1 MAKNLP
7 QHAKV
12 VVIGAG
18 IVGCS
23 VAYHLAKMGWKDVV
37 VLERSAIVSGT
48 TAHSAGLVTQL
59 RHTRALTDIS
69 RYGVQLYQDLKDET
83 GLDTGFRQTGS
94 ISVART
100 QGRMDELR
108 RMISMAKSFGVEMN
122 EIGLE
127 EAKELWPLLSTEGL
141 VGAVHLPYDGETVP
155 DSTAN
160 ALATGATRSRCAN
173 HREHPCE

>member
-1 MAKNLP
+1 MSPIILP
-7 QHAKV
+7 KWGGKTWWYWNEAP
-12 VVIGAG
+12 
-18 IVGCS
+18 
-23 VAYHLAKMGWKDVV
+23 L
-37 VLERSAIVSGT
+37 VSGT

-69 RYGVQLYQDLKDET
+69 RYGVQLYQELKDET

-122 EIGLE
+122 ETGLD
-127 EAKELWPLLSTEGL
+127 EAKKLWPLLSI
-141 VGAVHLPYDGETVP
+141 
-155 DSTAN
+155 
-160 ALATGATRSRCAN
+160 
-173 HREHPCE
+173 

>member
-7 QHAKV
+7 QHAEV

-69 RYGVQLYQDLKDET
+69 RYGVQLYQELKDET

-122 EIGLE
+122 EIGLD
-127 EAKELWPLLSTEGL
+127 EAKELWPLLSTRRASGS
-141 VGAVHLPYDGETVP
+141 GTP
-155 DSTAN
+155 
-160 ALATGATRSRCAN
+160 ALRWRNRAGQ
-173 HREHPCE
+173 HG

>member
-7 QHAKV
+7 QHAEV

-59 RHTRALTDIS
+59 ASYPRNDGYLSIWRAALS
-69 RYGVQLYQDLKDET
+69 
-83 GLDTGFRQTGS
+83 GS
-94 ISVART
+94 
-100 QGRMDELR
+100 QG
-108 RMISMAKSFGVEMN
+108 
-122 EIGLE
+122 
-127 EAKELWPLLSTEGL
+127 
-141 VGAVHLPYDGETVP
+141 
-155 DSTAN
+155 
-160 ALATGATRSRCAN
+160 
-173 HREHPCE
+173 